1 MGSLATAELGRTGL
15 RVTRLGL
22 GCAPLGGLF
31 ESVPESRAKETVE
44 RAYGS
49 GVHYFDT
56 APFYGHGTSEI
67 RIGSVLRAKPR
78 DDFVLSTKVGR
89 VLVPAEEGKIVDHQ
103 YRDVL
108 QLNPVFDFSER
119 GVTESFESSL
129 ERLGL
134 ERIDIL
140 HIHDPDDYYEQALR
154 EAFPTLARLR
164 SEGRIRAIGAGMNQ
178 WEMLYDFL
186 REASFDCFLLAG
198 RYTLLDQGSLEK
210 LLPECERRG
219 VSIILGGPY
228 NSGVLAVGSGGKG
241 HYNYQEPPLEILSKV
256 QALEAIAVRHD
267 VPLRAAALQF
277 PLAHPAVA
285 CVIPGARTPGE
296 VEDNVRMFT
305 HPIPNAFWE
314 EIRAKGLVVAGA
326 PLPLQ

>member
-1 MGSLATAELGRTGL
+1 
-15 RVTRLGL
+15 
-22 GCAPLGGLF
+22 
-31 ESVPESRAKETVE
+31 
-44 RAYGS
+44 
-49 GVHYFDT
+49 
-56 APFYGHGTSEI
+56 
-67 RIGSVLRAKPR
+67 
-78 DDFVLSTKVGR
+78 
-89 VLVPAEEGKIVDHQ
+89 
-103 YRDVL
+103 
-108 QLNPVFDFSER
+108 
-119 GVTESFESSL
+119 
-129 ERLGL
+129 
-134 ERIDIL
+134 
-140 HIHDPDDYYEQALR
+140 
-154 EAFPTLARLR
+154 
-164 SEGRIRAIGAGMNQ
+164 MNQ

-186 REASFDCFLLAG
+186 REAAFDCFLLAG

-285 CVIPGARTPGE
+285 CVIPGARTPEE
-296 VEDNVRMFT
+296 VEDNVGMFT